1 MAKNKKSV
9 SKSIPASSDVAV
21 SQGIYGLNAS
31 KLSIKKSRKFIPGSE
46 LTGTVK

>member
-9 SKSIPASSDVAV
+9 SKSIPAAPSATSN
-21 SQGIYGLNAS
+21 QGIYGLNAS
-31 KLSIKKSRKFIPGSE
+31 KSTLKKKIRLGGSE